1 MELRG
6 RHSGK
11 HSQILH
17 NQCILL
23 VPPGTED
30 STSRI
35 GTSENGLKG
44 GANFWRGKVPK
55 PVRETKSTV
64 STRSLFGTCF
74 FFGLI
79 RAVGAP
85 CLNTTATYREL
96 FIVNSGNKKNEHQPT
111 SKMLVCGQCGG
122 VVFKSPQCS
131 VLTSPFTGPGS
142 LCKHNPCLSDPN
154 GLWSQPVTS
163 TANQQFNRPRFSLP
177 KGSIVSGKHFHGRHS
192 PVL

>member
-1 MELRG
+1 VGLIFGGEG
-6 RHSGK
+6 PQA
-11 HSQILH
+11 SQ
-17 NQCILL
+17 
-23 VPPGTED
+23 GTE
-30 STSRI
+30 
-35 GTSENGLKG
+35 
-44 GANFWRGKVPK
+44 
-55 PVRETKSTV
+55 STV

-74 FFGLI
+74 FSGLI

-96 FIVNSGNKKNEHQPT
+96 FIVNSGNKKNERQPT

-142 LCKHNPCLSDPN
+142 LCKPQPVPFRSQ
-154 GLWSQPVTS
+154 GLWSQPVTR